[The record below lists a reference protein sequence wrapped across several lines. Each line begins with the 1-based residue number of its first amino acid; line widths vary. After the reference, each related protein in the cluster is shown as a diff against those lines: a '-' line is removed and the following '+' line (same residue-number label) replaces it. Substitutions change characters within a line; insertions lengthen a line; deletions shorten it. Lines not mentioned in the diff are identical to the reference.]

1 MKFFKKLLHKHIK
14 KTRVQTVQ
22 LRGRLSDADNEFL
35 KADAKKHILSAGGV
49 AKKVQNS
56 QQPIFFEVGFGNGS
70 HIVELARSNN
80 STLVLGSEMYM
91 AGVVNTLRSSL
102 RQEIANLF
110 VTSSDARVVLK
121 KMPEGS
127 LERVYTLFPD
137 PWPKVRHNKRR
148 LVKKDFIELVLSKI
162 KLGGLCVIATDWAD
176 YAEEIIEVVQTLQK
190 SLFIVE
196 GELTKEETQNIFKTT
211 FALRAQKEGRE
222 ISLFVLKKIN

>member
-1 MKFFKKLLHKHIK
+1 MRLLKSFYHKHIK

-35 KADAKKHILSAGGV
+35 KADAKKYILSVGGV
-49 AKKVQNS
+49 VKKVQTTK
-56 QQPIFFEVGFGNGS
+56 QPIFFEVGFGNGS
-70 HIVELARSNN
+70 HIVELARANN
-80 STLVLGSEMYM
+80 DTLVLGSEMYM

-162 KLGGLCVIATDWAD
+162 KLEGLCVIATDWAD
-176 YAEEIIEVVQTLQK
+176 YADEILEVVQTLKMNGQ
-190 SLFIVE
+190 VE
-196 GELTKEETQNIFKTT
+196 ETNLAEEETQNIFKTT

-222 ISLFVLKKIN
+222 ISLFTLKKIK